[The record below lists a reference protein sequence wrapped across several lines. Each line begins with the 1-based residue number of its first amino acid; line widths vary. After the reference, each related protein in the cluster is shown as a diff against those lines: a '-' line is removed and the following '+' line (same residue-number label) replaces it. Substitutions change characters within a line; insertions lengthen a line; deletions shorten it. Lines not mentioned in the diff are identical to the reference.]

1 MYTKD
6 TKDTK
11 DTKRSTERYNK
22 QTKIENY
29 NMKI

>member
-1 MYTKD
+1 MY